1 MLCIAGGLLLGYE
14 AGLVGGLRWIHH
26 IVGDVQ
32 AQLDRA
38 APLARKVLLQCLAA
52 VHKPELPLTALHPLL
67 PAQSE
72 PSPFELATR
81 GTLRWCLH
89 PVLVILKSDLGVG

>member
-72 PSPFELATR
+72 P
-81 GTLRWCLH
+81 
-89 PVLVILKSDLGVG
+89 